1 MAFGYPRVPA
11 GFSFELGPSR
21 AWARF
26 QNSGSNTPKSSKKRR
41 ARARVGL
48 GPRPAPPLLHT
59 HLFFSIVPLLSNFSL
74 HPLALNILVYC
85 SWCCGCIAVVYIV
98 YLGLKIDFPKD
109 RFIGKRCYALCT
121 SERNHNTLLAF

>member
-1 MAFGYPRVPA
+1 MLATKIGIVKYGFRVPA

-48 GPRPAPPLLHT
+48 GPRPAPPLVM
-59 HLFFSIVPLLSNFSL
+59 IVMKTLT
-74 HPLALNILVYC
+74 
-85 SWCCGCIAVVYIV
+85 
-98 YLGLKIDFPKD
+98 KD
-109 RFIGKRCYALCT
+109 DK
-121 SERNHNTLLAF
+121 S

>member
-48 GPRPAPPLLHT
+48 GPRPAPPQ
-59 HLFFSIVPLLSNFSL
+59 LFNLMVLQLIRDFVGSAAKVVLGNF
-74 HPLALNILVYC
+74 
-85 SWCCGCIAVVYIV
+85 
-98 YLGLKIDFPKD
+98 
-109 RFIGKRCYALCT
+109 
-121 SERNHNTLLAF
+121 E